1 MHDPMVVAWEVP
13 LFIPKRER
21 WRDKHYNGRR
31 WGFSRKRFTN
41 PEHLGKPI
49 YRWWRPAGWTFA
61 LAGRVIGWRR
71 LATIW
76 HVEPG
81 GHDSGEV
88 CRHLHRWQDDDDK
101 WHSKPLRAWRWHVWH
116 WHIQIPFL
124 QGTRARL
131 FDRCALCGRK
141 GRPNISHQ
149 WDGKH
154 VGWRKWRS
162 REGLYHR
169 ECSELLSRRRT
180 IETDETLIRHL
191 FAGLELTFDVSEA
204 EMLARLTDPKS
215 RGLEFHEAYRLTKL
229 LGYERD
235 ESYRLVKKP

>member
-88 CRHLHRWQDDDDK
+88 CRHLHRWQRDPSSSPPLVSPRPPLAAEHATQTRTGPTVRRRPWTVPAGPPRRDLGRDD
-101 WHSKPLRAWRWHVWH
+101 HRLAR
-116 WHIQIPFL
+116 
-124 QGTRARL
+124 TRRRMSDTYVRYLIGDARSRIAEL
-131 FDRCALCGRK
+131 PDGSVQSVITSPPYLAK
-141 GRPNISHQ
+141 RPTSPPTT
-149 WDGKH
+149 
-154 VGWRKWRS
+154 RPRRWRS
-162 REGLYHR
+162 GRR
-169 ECSELLSRRRT
+169 VRPATSSARCSR
-180 IETDETLIRHL
+180 
-191 FAGLELTFDVSEA
+191 
-204 EMLARLTDPKS
+204 
-215 RGLEFHEAYRLTKL
+215 
-229 LGYERD
+229 
-235 ESYRLVKKP
+235 